1 MHTDIGLRNVWS
13 FIDQG
18 FDNYMVKNAKLQK
31 LLSKLAFENLGHPFQ
46 PFIVGQR
53 SIGPKFALMTGAK
66 LVFYG
71 ENVAEYGNRIEENYL
86 PTMDPLYTNYNFL
99 KK

>member
-1 MHTDIGLRNVWS
+1 MLN
-13 FIDQG
+13 
-18 FDNYMVKNAKLQK
+18 LK

-66 LVFYG
+66 LVFMVRMLQSMVT
-71 ENVAEYGNRIEENYL
+71 E
-86 PTMDPLYTNYNFL
+86 
-99 KK
+99 